1 MSDGSLET
9 WLRGWRAKHPQ
20 LEPTWTFLRA
30 DPRRNHYIALAV
42 LEQQWRDAVY
52 AIREPQVA
60 AAKLQWWREELQFA
74 QAGAARHP
82 LTQELFSEK
91 RIRALP
97 GAVWEEAMDA
107 AMLAL
112 DFAPAADVAAQ
123 LAAARPLHGALARIE
138 IALWFGAG
146 VEPGRAEAVAA
157 VLHADSLLRNF
168 SNEIEYGRSPL
179 PMSLLAR
186 HGLSVAGLSHPSA
199 ALNAAL
205 GDQMRALRQVLDE
218 TDKIAG
224 PLSLLGDL
232 KSRLDR
238 RALRAASASSDPL
251 QAFCLEQGGLRSL
264 FDAWRAARTWHRAAQ
279 P

>member
-9 WLRGWRAKHPQ
+9 WLHGWRATHPQ
-20 LEPTWTFLRA
+20 LEPAWTFLRA
-30 DPRRNHYIALAV
+30 DPRRDHYIALAV

-60 AAKLQWWREELQFA
+60 VAKLQWWREELQLA

-82 LTQELFSEK
+82 LTQDLFAEE
-91 RIRALP
+91 RIRVLP
-97 GAVWEEAMDA
+97 RAVWDEAMDA

-112 DFAPAADVAAQ
+112 DCAPASDFAAQ
-123 LAAARPLHGALARIE
+123 FAAARPLHGALVRIE

-146 VEPGRAEAVAA
+146 AESGRAEAVAVA
-157 VLHADSLLRNF
+157 LHLDSLLRNF
-168 SNEIEYGRSPL
+168 PNEIEHGRSPL

-186 HGLSVAGLSHPSA
+186 HGLSIANLSHPSA

-205 GDQMRALRQVLDE
+205 GDQMRALRQALHE

-224 PLSLLGDL
+224 PLTLLGDL
-232 KSRLDR
+232 KLRLDR
-238 RALRAASASSDPL
+238 RALRAAPSSSDPL
-251 QAFCLEQGGLRSL
+251 RAFCVEQGGLRSL
-264 FDAWRAARTWHRAAQ
+264 FDGWRAARTWHRAVQ